1 MWHVIVNVVCHWA
14 LICCGNEN
22 DIIVNNTNIREKEE
36 NPAGAPKGGVN
47 DYLKIE

>member
-22 DIIVNNTNIREKEE
+22 DIIVNNTNTREKRELRW
-36 NPAGAPKGGVN
+36 GPKRRVN